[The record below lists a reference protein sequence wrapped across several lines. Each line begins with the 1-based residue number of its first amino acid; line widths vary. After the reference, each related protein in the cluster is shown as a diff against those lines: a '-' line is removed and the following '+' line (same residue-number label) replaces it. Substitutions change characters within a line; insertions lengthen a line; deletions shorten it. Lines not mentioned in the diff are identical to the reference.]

1 MVLSDVIL
9 LESIEKETDKRM
21 NDKNQKL
28 LFSDSDEETV
38 VITLTDEDGQD
49 IDAEIMAA
57 LEIEEFGKEYVAVMP
72 QQATEDLAEDE
83 ALILEYSE
91 DAEGNPQFA
100 PGEDEDEFEGVAQA
114 FNQLFEDP
122 VEFLEVDEDEE
133 DDSDGF
139 LSDIGDI
146 LPGISIKKD

>member
-1 MVLSDVIL
+1 
-9 LESIEKETDKRM
+9 M

-72 QQATEDLAEDE
+72 QQATEDLEEGE

-91 DAEGNPQFA
+91 DADGNPQFA
-100 PGEDEDEFEGVAQA
+100 PVEAEDEFEVVAQA

-122 VEFLEVDEDEE
+122 DEFLEDDEDEE
-133 DDSDGF
+133 DGSDGF

>member
-1 MVLSDVIL
+1 M
-9 LESIEKETDKRM
+9 EKRM

-72 QQATEDLAEDE
+72 QQATEDLRVFRGCRGE
-83 ALILEYSE
+83 STVR
-91 DAEGNPQFA
+91 
-100 PGEDEDEFEGVAQA
+100 PGRG
-114 FNQLFEDP
+114 
-122 VEFLEVDEDEE
+122 
-133 DDSDGF
+133 
-139 LSDIGDI
+139 
-146 LPGISIKKD
+146 

>member
-1 MVLSDVIL
+1 
-9 LESIEKETDKRM
+9 M

-57 LEIEEFGKEYVAVMP
+57 LEIEEFGKEYVAVMS
-72 QQATEDLAEDE
+72 QQATEDLAEGE

-100 PGEDEDEFEGVAQA
+100 PVEDEDEFEVVAQA

-122 VEFLEVDEDEE
+122 DEFLEDDEDEE
-133 DDSDGF
+133 DGSDGF

>member
-1 MVLSDVIL
+1 
-9 LESIEKETDKRM
+9 M

-57 LEIEEFGKEYVAVMP
+57 LEIEEIGKEYVAVMP
-72 QQATEDLAEDE
+72 QQATEDLEEGE

-100 PGEDEDEFEGVAQA
+100 PVEDEDEFEVVAQA

-122 VEFLEVDEDEE
+122 DEFLEDDEDEE
-133 DDSDGF
+133 DGSDGF

>member
-1 MVLSDVIL
+1 
-9 LESIEKETDKRM
+9 M

-72 QQATEDLAEDE
+72 QQATEDLADE
-83 ALILEYSE
+83 SDKDEE
-91 DAEGNPQFA
+91 WD
-100 PGEDEDEFEGVAQA
+100 DED
-114 FNQLFEDP
+114 
-122 VEFLEVDEDEE
+122 DEDEE

>member
-1 MVLSDVIL
+1 
-9 LESIEKETDKRM
+9 M

-72 QQATEDLAEDE
+72 QQATEDLEEGE

-91 DAEGNPQFA
+91 DTDGNPQFA
-100 PGEDEDEFEGVAQA
+100 PVEDEDEFEVVAQA

-122 VEFLEVDEDEE
+122 DEFLEDDEDEE
-133 DDSDGF
+133 DGSDGF

>member
-1 MVLSDVIL
+1 
-9 LESIEKETDKRM
+9 M

-72 QQATEDLAEDE
+72 QQATEDLAEGE

-91 DAEGNPQFA
+91 DAEGTPQFA
-100 PGEDEDEFEGVAQA
+100 PVEDEDEFEVVAQA

-122 VEFLEVDEDEE
+122 DEFLEDDEDEE

>member
-1 MVLSDVIL
+1 
-9 LESIEKETDKRM
+9 M

-72 QQATEDLAEDE
+72 QQATEDLAEGE

-100 PGEDEDEFEGVAQA
+100 PVEYEYEFEVVAQA

-122 VEFLEVDEDEE
+122 DEFLEDDEDEE

>member
-1 MVLSDVIL
+1 
-9 LESIEKETDKRM
+9 M

-72 QQATEDLAEDE
+72 QQATEDLAEGE

-91 DAEGNPQFA
+91 DVEGNPQFA
-100 PGEDEDEFEGVAQA
+100 PVEDEDEFEVVAQA

-122 VEFLEVDEDEE
+122 DEFLEDDEDEE
-133 DDSDGF
+133 DGSDGF

>member
-1 MVLSDVIL
+1 
-9 LESIEKETDKRM
+9 M

-72 QQATEDLAEDE
+72 QQATEDLAEGE

-91 DAEGNPQFA
+91 AAEGNPQFA
-100 PGEDEDEFEGVAQA
+100 PVEDEDEFEVVAQA

-122 VEFLEVDEDEE
+122 DEFLEDDEDEE

>member
-1 MVLSDVIL
+1 
-9 LESIEKETDKRM
+9 M

-72 QQATEDLAEDE
+72 QQATEDLEEGE

-100 PGEDEDEFEGVAQA
+100 PVEDEDVFEVVAQA

-122 VEFLEVDEDEE
+122 DEFLEDDEDEE

>member
-1 MVLSDVIL
+1 MVLSDVIVFQNH
-9 LESIEKETDKRM
+9 IEKEMEKRM

-28 LFSDSDEETV
+28 LFSDNDEETV

-57 LEIEEFGKEYVAVMP
+57 LEIEEFDKEYVAVMP
-72 QQATEDLAEDE
+72 QQATEDLEEGE

-100 PGEDEDEFEGVAQA
+100 PVDDEDEFEVVAQA
-114 FNQLFEDP
+114 FNQLFENP
-122 VEFLEVDEDEE
+122 EEFLEDDEE
-133 DDSDGF
+133 EESDDF

-146 LPGISIKKD
+146 LPGISIKKDK

>member
-1 MVLSDVIL
+1 
-9 LESIEKETDKRM
+9 M

-72 QQATEDLAEDE
+72 QQATEDLEEGE

-91 DAEGNPQFA
+91 DAEGNSQFA
-100 PGEDEDEFEGVAQA
+100 PVEDEDEFEVVAQA

-122 VEFLEVDEDEE
+122 DEFLEDDEDEE